1 MTRPDGEI
9 MLVTGAASGAAPGA
23 GHRPEHQ
30 IRAWGREK
38 LGS

>member
-1 MTRPDGEI
+1 MTRSDGEI
-9 MLVTGAASGAAPGA
+9 TLVTGAAPGTGAVP